1 MVFHVEVSFS
11 GFPFFAGFGQ
21 ERANQTHQ
29 GSFIGKEARHA
40 GAPFEFHIDSFQR
53 VTGAQPALMGYRK
66 VEDGQALREVF
77 FHPSGQLGRGGS
89 VSGDDLLEP
98 RMGAEPVRAASAPS
112 GRGNTSWRW

>member
-1 MVFHVEVSFS
+1 LVIHVEVNFS

-21 ERANQTHQ
+21 ERADQPQQ
-29 GSFIGKEARHA
+29 GRFVGKDA
-40 GAPFEFHIDSFQR
+40 GDPGAAFEFHVDAFER
-53 VTGAQPALMGYRK
+53 VGGAQAALVGAGKGEYG
-66 VEDGQALREVF
+66 EALREVF

>member
-1 MVFHVEVSFS
+1 
-11 GFPFFAGFGQ
+11 
-21 ERANQTHQ
+21 
-29 GSFIGKEARHA
+29 
-40 GAPFEFHIDSFQR
+40 
-53 VTGAQPALMGYRK
+53 MGYRK